1 MAAPKMEVRGLVEAQ
16 KKMKQ
21 VIKDVHGGRL
31 SSAMDTATQLVTR
44 DAKLLAPVDTNRLRS
59 SITPEV
65 RTDGKT
71 LEGVV
76 GSNVS
81 YAAATEG
88 GTGTPAGHSPHYPPP
103 AALDRWARRHGFS
116 SGFVVA
122 RAIWRRGG
130 LKPRKYLQ
138 RGFDQN
144 KPAIQRL
151 LEDAVKK
158 AVDE

>member
-1 MAAPKMEVRGLVEAQ
+1 MAAKMEVRGLVEAQ

-21 VIKDVHGGRL
+21 VVRDVHGGRL
-31 SSAMDTATQLVTR
+31 SSAMDTATQMVTR

-65 RTDGKT
+65 RTDGNT

-76 GSNVS
+76 GSNVL
-81 YAAATEG
+81 YAAAMEL

-103 AALDRWARRHGFS
+103 AALDLWARRHGFS
-116 SGFVVA
+116 SGFMVA

-130 LKPRKYLQ
+130 LKGRQFLQ
-138 RGFDQN
+138 KGFDQN
-144 KPAIQRL
+144 KAAIQKL